1 MAENIGAAAGAT
13 GFRPK
18 PPRATSVPLCGHGD
32 DGCVVPA
39 ATAASRAGE
48 RHATEPAAYDAVLLL
63 GFGGPEG
70 QDDVIPFLRNVTAGR
85 GIPDERLE
93 EVAHHYR
100 HFGGVSP
107 INDHNRELRAAL
119 DAELEARGLALR
131 VYWGNRNWMPY
142 VADALHDAHAEGHRR
157 FIAIATSAYSSYSSC
172 RQYREDLADAVE
184 ATGLSGEVEID
195 KVRQF
200 FDHPGFVTPFV
211 DGIRSAIAE
220 LAERGITDLE
230 RDVEVLFSTHSI
242 PDSDADRSGPPE
254 RGFGPGGAY
263 VAQHTAVAERI
274 MAELGIGS
282 AWQLVYQ
289 SRSGPPQVPWL
300 EPDINDALQELPAR
314 GRKAVLIV
322 PLGFVSDH
330 MEVLW
335 DLDTEALETAGELG
349 LVALRTATP
358 GTHPAY
364 VSGLVDLIEERL
376 HGTAPDERPHL
387 TDLGPWDDVCRPGCC
402 ENKRLGFQPALAGI
416 AP

>member
-1 MAENIGAAAGAT
+1 MAAEIVREP
-13 GFRPK
+13 FRPK
-18 PPRATSVPLCGHGD
+18 PPRAHSAPACAE
-32 DGCVVPA
+32 GCVVPG
-39 ATAASRAGE
+39 AT
-48 RHATEPAAYDAVLLL
+48 PAAAGGDPHIEQAVDYDGVLLL

-107 INDHNRELRAAL
+107 INQQNRDLRAAL
-119 DAELEARGLALR
+119 EGEIARRGLDLP

-142 VADALHDAHAEGHRR
+142 VADALGEAHTDGRR
-157 FIAIATSAYSSYSSC
+157 RLLAIATSAYSSYSSC
-172 RQYREDLADAVE
+172 RQYREDLADAVA
-184 ATGLSGEVEID
+184 ATEFAGDIEID

-200 FDHPGFVTPFV
+200 FDHPGFIAPFV
-211 DGIRSAIAE
+211 DGIRAAIAE
-220 LAERGITDLE
+220 LAERGISDLAT
-230 RDVEVLFSTHSI
+230 DVEVLFSTHSI

-254 RGFGPGGAY
+254 RGFGAGGAY

-274 MAELGIGS
+274 MSELGIGS
-282 AWQLVYQ
+282 SWQLVFQ

-300 EPDINDALQELPAR
+300 EPDINDALRELPAR
-314 GRKAVLIV
+314 GRTAVLIV

-358 GTHPAY
+358 GIHPAY
-364 VSGLVDLIEERL
+364 VAGLVDLIEERL
-376 HGTAPDERPHL
+376 RGTPAAERPHE
-387 TDLGPWDDVCRPGCC
+387 TDLGPWYDVCRPGCC
-402 ENKRLGFQPALAGI
+402 ENTRLGFQPALAGI

>member
-1 MAENIGAAAGAT
+1 MAEIVREP
-13 GFRPK
+13 FRPK
-18 PPRATSVPLCGHGD
+18 PPRASSAPACAP
-32 DGCVVPA
+32 GCRVPA
-39 ATAASRAGE
+39 ATEAAASGE
-48 RHATEPAAYDAVLLL
+48 PHTSVPVDYDGVLLL

-107 INDHNRELRAAL
+107 INEQNRQLKAAL
-119 DAELEARGLALR
+119 EAEIDRRGIG
-131 VYWGNRNWMPY
+131 VPIYWGNRNWMPY
-142 VADALHDAHAEGHRR
+142 VADALTDAHADGHRR
-157 FIAIATSAYSSYSSC
+157 LLAIATSAYSSYSSC
-172 RQYREDLADAVE
+172 RQYREDLADAIA
-184 ATGLSGEVEID
+184 ATGLAGEVEID

-211 DGIRSAIAE
+211 EGIRDAVDK
-220 LAERGITDLE
+220 LAARGITDLAA
-230 RDVEVLFSTHSI
+230 DVEVLFSTHSI
-242 PDSDADRSGPPE
+242 PDSDADRSGPAE
-254 RGFGPGGAY
+254 REFGPGGAY
-263 VAQHTAVAERI
+263 VAQHLAVAERI
-274 MAELGIGS
+274 MARLGIDS

-364 VSGLVDLIEERL
+364 VAGLVDLIEERL
-376 HGTAPDERPHL
+376 NGIAATDRPHE
-387 TDLGPWDDVCRPGCC
+387 TELGPWYDVCRPGCC